1 MLKYLGILK
10 EPDGGND
17 PTASNFLVT
26 FVEDGKVTEIEFA
39 KLTKFMG
46 EYYGLARPQIS
57 ITWNLIY
64 NFDSTVIIRLKFQYL
79 DIEWPNDMIRQERL
93 NEVLIAE
100 FEIVYKKFFEPK
112 LFKSGP
118 RF

>member
-10 EPDGGND
+10 EPEGKED

-26 FVEDGKVTEIEFA
+26 FVEDDKVTEIEFA

-57 ITWNLIY
+57 ITWNLTY
-64 NFDSTVIIRLKFQYL
+64 NFDSTVII
-79 DIEWPNDMIRQERL
+79 
-93 NEVLIAE
+93 
-100 FEIVYKKFFEPK
+100 
-112 LFKSGP
+112 
-118 RF
+118 